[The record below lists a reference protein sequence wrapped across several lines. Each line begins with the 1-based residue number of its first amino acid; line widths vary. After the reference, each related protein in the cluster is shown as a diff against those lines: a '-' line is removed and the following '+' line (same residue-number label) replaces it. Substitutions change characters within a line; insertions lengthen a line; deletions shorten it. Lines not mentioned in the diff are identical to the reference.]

1 MASTLLTCTSGA
13 RPALPSLGDT
23 LFETDT
29 NRIILWDD
37 TDPADEVWRVYNSDG
52 IAYNTV
58 GTDELQYPTG
68 LWSSAAATYYISTSP
83 AMHFD
88 ARILDG
94 ANAANNPSDGAAIS
108 AWGDRSGNAT
118 DYDATQASAGSQ
130 PTFADATSGPG
141 SQPAVVWDVD
151 VLDLA
156 TTWSKTGSCTAIFV
170 SQSLSATET
179 NVLGYTNYL
188 TQFWM
193 IYGTTDYLFGAS
205 SGSVSDVDVFNMYTL
220 HRDGT
225 SAEVFKSGGTSI
237 YGPATRTAEMFVS
250 KLGDT
255 HLGGSQ
261 TGTISEILVFDD
273 ALSTAD
279 LNVIR
284 LYIANKYSLT
294 TAAFT

>member
-1 MASTLLTCTSGA
+1 MASTLLTTTAGD
-13 RPALPSLGDT
+13 RPSSPSLGDT

-58 GTDELQYPTG
+58 GTTELHYPTG
-68 LWSSAAATYYISTSP
+68 LWSSAAATYYIGTSP

-94 ANAANNPSDGAAIS
+94 ANAGNNPADGAAIPT
-108 AWGDRSGNAT
+108 WGDRSGNAT
-118 DYDATQASAGSQ
+118 NYDATQGTGSLQ

-141 SQPAVVWDVD
+141 SQPAVAWASDE
-151 VLDLA
+151 LDLA
-156 TTWSKTGSCTAIFV
+156 TTWSKTDSCTAIYV
-170 SQSLSATET
+170 SQSAAAGKS
-179 NVLGYTNYL
+179 NILGYTSYTSQL
-188 TQFWM
+188 WTYFSQ
-193 IYGTTDYLFGAS
+193 DYLFGGAS
-205 SGSVSDVDVFNMYTL
+205 GAVSATNVFDMRTL

-225 SAEVFKSGGTSI
+225 SAEFYKSGGTSI
-237 YGPATRTAEMFVS
+237 YGPATRSNEMFVS
-250 KLGDT
+250 KLGNQ
-255 HLGGSQ
+255 HLGGYQ
-261 TGTISEILVFDD
+261 TGTVSEILLFES

-279 LNVIR
+279 LNTIR

-294 TAAFT
+294 TTAFT